1 MFNSLSGTL
10 TYKGIDNIYLLNS
23 CGIEWDITVS
33 AKTLQALPQVGDEC
47 QVYTYYL
54 HTENMVKLYGFFTKD
69 ERTFFLELNKV
80 NGIGPKQAMKMLSSI
95 SAKQMAEALDKD
107 DVALLSEIPGVGK
120 KTAQKLMLAMRGKL
134 VMDDEL
140 TAAPAGNPKFAD
152 IVNALSDMGFEYK
165 KALKAVE
172 EVARDSDIMNM
183 KDDEREKEIF
193 KRAIVLLST

>member
-33 AKTLQALPQVGDEC
+33 AKTLQALPPIGDEC

-107 DVALLSEIPGVGK
+107 DVALLAGIPGVGK

-134 VMDDEL
+134 VMDEEL

-172 EVARDSDIMNM
+172 EVAKNSDIMNM

>member
-33 AKTLQALPQVGDEC
+33 AKTLAALPPVGDEC

-54 HTENMVKLYGFFTKD
+54 HTENMVKLYGFFSKD

-95 SAKQMAEALDKD
+95 SARQMSEALDKD
-107 DVALLSEIPGVGK
+107 DVALLAGIPGVGK

-134 VMDDEL
+134 VMDEEL
-140 TAAPAGNPKFAD
+140 AAAPAGNPKFAD
-152 IVNALSDMGFEYK
+152 IVNALSDMGFEYR

-172 EVARDSDIMNM
+172 EVAKDSDIMNM

>member
-33 AKTLQALPQVGDEC
+33 AKTLQALPPVGDEC

-69 ERTFFLELNKV
+69 ERSFFLELNNV

-95 SAKQMAEALDKD
+95 SPKQMAEALDKN
-107 DVALLSEIPGVGK
+107 DVALLSGIPGVGK

-134 VMDDEL
+134 VMDEEL
-140 TAAPAGNPKFAD
+140 IAAPAGNPKFAD

-172 EVARDSDIMNM
+172 EVAKNSDIMNM
-183 KDDEREKEIF
+183 KEDEREKEIF

>member
-33 AKTLQALPQVGDEC
+33 AKTLQALPLVGDEC

-54 HTENMVKLYGFFTKD
+54 HTENMVKLYGFFSKD

-95 SAKQMAEALDKD
+95 SAKQMADALDKD

-134 VMDDEL
+134 VMDDDIA
-140 TAAPAGNPKFAD
+140 AAPAGNPKFAD

-172 EVARDSDIMNM
+172 EVAKNSDIMNM
-183 KDDEREKEIF
+183 KDDEREKELF

>member
-33 AKTLQALPQVGDEC
+33 AKTLQALPPVGDEC

-95 SAKQMAEALDKD
+95 SARQMSEALDKD
-107 DVALLSEIPGVGK
+107 DVALLAGIPGVGK

-134 VMDDEL
+134 VMDEEL
-140 TAAPAGNPKFAD
+140 AAAPACNPKFAD

-172 EVARDSDIMNM
+172 EVAKNSDIMNM

>member
-33 AKTLQALPQVGDEC
+33 AKTIQALPPVGDEC

-54 HTENMVKLYGFFTKD
+54 HTENMVKLFGFFSKE
-69 ERTFFLELNKV
+69 ERTFFLELNNV

-95 SAKQMAEALDKD
+95 SAKQMAEALDKN
-107 DVALLSEIPGVGK
+107 DVALLSGIPGVGK

-134 VMDDEL
+134 VMDEEL
-140 TAAPAGNPKFAD
+140 VAAPAGNPKFAD

-172 EVARDSDIMNM
+172 ELAKNSDIMNM
-183 KDDEREKEIF
+183 KEDEREKEIF

>member
-33 AKTLQALPQVGDEC
+33 AKTLSALPPVGDEC

-107 DVALLSEIPGVGK
+107 DVALLAGIPGVGK

-134 VMDDEL
+134 VMDEEL
-140 TAAPAGNPKFAD
+140 IAAPAGNPKFAD

>member
-33 AKTLQALPQVGDEC
+33 AKTLQALPPVGDEC

-54 HTENMVKLYGFFTKD
+54 HTENMVKLYGFFSKD

-95 SAKQMAEALDKD
+95 SARQMSEALDKD
-107 DVALLSEIPGVGK
+107 DVALLAGIPGVGK

-134 VMDDEL
+134 VMDEEL
-140 TAAPAGNPKFAD
+140 AAAPAGNPKFAD
-152 IVNALSDMGFEYK
+152 IVNALSDMGFEYR

-172 EVARDSDIMNM
+172 EVAKDSDIMNM

>member
-33 AKTLQALPQVGDEC
+33 AKTIQALPPVGDEC

-54 HTENMVKLYGFFTKD
+54 HTENMVKLFGFFSKE
-69 ERTFFLELNKV
+69 ERTFFLELNNV

-95 SAKQMAEALDKD
+95 SPKQMAEALDKN
-107 DVALLSEIPGVGK
+107 DVALLSGIPGVGK

-134 VMDDEL
+134 VMDEEL
-140 TAAPAGNPKFAD
+140 IVAPAGNPKFAD

-172 EVARDSDIMNM
+172 EVAKNSDIMNM
-183 KDDEREKEIF
+183 KEDEREKEIF

>member
-54 HTENMVKLYGFFTKD
+54 HTENMVKLYGFFSKD

-80 NGIGPKQAMKMLSSI
+80 NGVGPKQAMKMLSSI

-107 DVALLSEIPGVGK
+107 DVALLSGIPGVGK

-140 TAAPAGNPKFAD
+140 MTAPAGNPKFAD

-172 EVARDSDIMNM
+172 EVAHDSDIMNM

>member
-33 AKTLQALPQVGDEC
+33 AKTLQALPPVGDEC

-54 HTENMVKLYGFFTKD
+54 HTENMVKLFGFFSKE
-69 ERTFFLELNKV
+69 ERTFFLELNNV

-95 SAKQMAEALDKD
+95 SAKQMAEALDKN
-107 DVALLSEIPGVGK
+107 DVALLSGIPGVGK

-134 VMDDEL
+134 VMDEEL
-140 TAAPAGNPKFAD
+140 VAAPAGNPKFAD

-172 EVARDSDIMNM
+172 EVAKNSDIMNM
-183 KDDEREKEIF
+183 KEDEREKEIF

>member
-33 AKTLQALPQVGDEC
+33 AKTLQALPPVGDEC

-54 HTENMVKLYGFFTKD
+54 HTENMVKLYGFFSKD

-95 SAKQMAEALDKD
+95 SAKQMSEALDKD
-107 DVALLSEIPGVGK
+107 DVALLAGIPGVGK

-134 VMDDEL
+134 VMDEEL
-140 TAAPAGNPKFAD
+140 AAAPTGNPKFAD
-152 IVNALSDMGFEYK
+152 IVNALSDMGFEYR

-172 EVARDSDIMNM
+172 EVAKDSDIMNM

>member
-33 AKTLQALPQVGDEC
+33 AKTLQALPPVGDEC

-54 HTENMVKLYGFFTKD
+54 HTENMVKLYGFFSKD

-107 DVALLSEIPGVGK
+107 DVALLAGIPGVGK

-134 VMDDEL
+134 VMDEEL
-140 TAAPAGNPKFAD
+140 AAAPAGNPKFAD

-172 EVARDSDIMNM
+172 EVAKNSDIMNM

>member
-33 AKTLQALPQVGDEC
+33 AKTLSALPPVGDEC

-107 DVALLSEIPGVGK
+107 DVALLAGIPGVGK

-134 VMDDEL
+134 VMDEEL
-140 TAAPAGNPKFAD
+140 AAAPAGNPKFAD

-172 EVARDSDIMNM
+172 EVAKNSDIMNM
-183 KDDEREKEIF
+183 KEDEREKEIF

>member
-33 AKTLQALPQVGDEC
+33 AKTLQALPPVGDEC

-95 SAKQMAEALDKD
+95 SAKQMSEALDKD
-107 DVALLSEIPGVGK
+107 DVALLAGIPGVGK

-134 VMDDEL
+134 VMDEEL
-140 TAAPAGNPKFAD
+140 AAAPAGNPKFAD
-152 IVNALSDMGFEYK
+152 IVNALSDMGFEYR

-172 EVARDSDIMNM
+172 EVAKDSDIMNM

>member
-33 AKTLQALPQVGDEC
+33 AKTLQALPPVGDEC

-54 HTENMVKLYGFFTKD
+54 HTENMVKLYGFFSKD

-95 SAKQMAEALDKD
+95 SAKQMSEALDKD
-107 DVALLSEIPGVGK
+107 DVALLAGIPGVGK

-134 VMDDEL
+134 VMDEEL
-140 TAAPAGNPKFAD
+140 TAAPAGNTKFAD
-152 IVNALSDMGFEYK
+152 IVNALSDMGFEYR

-172 EVARDSDIMNM
+172 EVAKSSDIMNM

>member
-33 AKTLQALPQVGDEC
+33 AKTLQALPPVGDEC

-54 HTENMVKLYGFFTKD
+54 HTENMVKLYGFFSKD

-107 DVALLSEIPGVGK
+107 DVALLAGIPGVGK

-134 VMDDEL
+134 VMDEEL
-140 TAAPAGNPKFAD
+140 IAAPAGNPKFTD

-172 EVARDSDIMNM
+172 EVAKNSDIMNM

>member
-33 AKTLQALPQVGDEC
+33 AKTLAALPSVGDEC
-47 QVYTYYL
+47 KVYTYYL

-95 SAKQMAEALDKD
+95 SAKQMSEALDKD
-107 DVALLSEIPGVGK
+107 DVALLSGIPGVGK

-134 VMDDEL
+134 IMDDDSI
-140 TAAPAGNPKFAD
+140 TASSGTTKFAD

-172 EVARDSDIMNM
+172 EVTKDSDIMNM

>member
-33 AKTLQALPQVGDEC
+33 AKTLSALPPVGDEC

-107 DVALLSEIPGVGK
+107 DVALLAGIPGVGK

-134 VMDDEL
+134 VMDEEL
-140 TAAPAGNPKFAD
+140 IAAPAGNPKFAD

-172 EVARDSDIMNM
+172 EVAKNSDIMNM
-183 KDDEREKEIF
+183 KEDEREKEIF

>member
-23 CGIEWDITVS
+23 CGIEWDISVS
-33 AKTLQALPQVGDEC
+33 AKTLQALPPVGDEC

-54 HTENMVKLYGFFTKD
+54 HTENMVKLYGFFSKD

-107 DVALLSEIPGVGK
+107 DVALLSGIPGVGK

-140 TAAPAGNPKFAD
+140 AAAPAGNPKFAD

-172 EVARDSDIMNM
+172 EVAKNSDIMNM

>member
-33 AKTLQALPQVGDEC
+33 AKTLQALPPVGDEC

-54 HTENMVKLYGFFTKD
+54 HTENMVKLYGFFSKD

-95 SAKQMAEALDKD
+95 SAKQMADALDKD

-134 VMDDEL
+134 VMDDDIA
-140 TAAPAGNPKFAD
+140 AAPAGNPKFAD

-172 EVARDSDIMNM
+172 EVAKNSDIMNM
-183 KDDEREKEIF
+183 KDDEREKELF

>member
-1 MFNSLSGTL
+1 MFNSLSGKL

-33 AKTLQALPQVGDEC
+33 AKTLQALPPVGDEC
-47 QVYTYYL
+47 QIYTYYL
-54 HTENMVKLYGFFTKD
+54 HTENMVKLYGFFSKD

-95 SAKQMAEALDKD
+95 SARQMSEALDKD
-107 DVALLSEIPGVGK
+107 DVALLSGIPGVGK

-134 VMDDEL
+134 VMDEEL

-172 EVARDSDIMNM
+172 EVAKSSDIMNM
-183 KDDEREKEIF
+183 KEDEREKEIF

>member
-33 AKTLQALPQVGDEC
+33 AKTLQALPPVGDEC

-54 HTENMVKLYGFFTKD
+54 HTENMVKLYGFFSKD

-95 SAKQMAEALDKD
+95 SAKQMSEALDKD
-107 DVALLSEIPGVGK
+107 DVALLSGIPGVGK
-120 KTAQKLMLAMRGKL
+120 KTAQKLMLRT
-134 VMDDEL
+134 E
-140 TAAPAGNPKFAD
+140 N
-152 IVNALSDMGFEYK
+152 
-165 KALKAVE
+165 
-172 EVARDSDIMNM
+172 R
-183 KDDEREKEIF
+183 
-193 KRAIVLLST
+193 VLHF

>member
-33 AKTLQALPQVGDEC
+33 AKTIQALPPVGDEC

-54 HTENMVKLYGFFTKD
+54 HTENMVKLFGFFSKE
-69 ERTFFLELNKV
+69 ERTFFLELNNV

-95 SAKQMAEALDKD
+95 SAKQMAEALDKN
-107 DVALLSEIPGVGK
+107 DVALLSGIPGVGK

-134 VMDDEL
+134 VMDEEL
-140 TAAPAGNPKFAD
+140 VAAPAGNPKFAD

-172 EVARDSDIMNM
+172 EVAKNSDIMNM
-183 KDDEREKEIF
+183 KEDEREKEIF

>member
-33 AKTLQALPQVGDEC
+33 AKTLQALPPVGDEC

-69 ERTFFLELNKV
+69 ECTFFLELNKV

-107 DVALLSEIPGVGK
+107 DVALLAGIPGVGK

-134 VMDDEL
+134 VMDEEL
-140 TAAPAGNPKFAD
+140 IAAPAGNPKFAD

-172 EVARDSDIMNM
+172 EVAKDSDIMNM

>member
-33 AKTLQALPQVGDEC
+33 AKTIQALPPVGDEC

-54 HTENMVKLYGFFTKD
+54 HTENMVKLFGFFSKE
-69 ERTFFLELNKV
+69 ERTFFLELNNV

-95 SAKQMAEALDKD
+95 SPKQMAEALDKN
-107 DVALLSEIPGVGK
+107 DVALLSGIPGVGK

-134 VMDDEL
+134 VMDEEL
-140 TAAPAGNPKFAD
+140 IAAPAGNPKFAD

-172 EVARDSDIMNM
+172 EVAKNSDIMNM
-183 KDDEREKEIF
+183 KEDEREKEIF

>member
-33 AKTLQALPQVGDEC
+33 AKTLQALPPVGDEC

-134 VMDDEL
+134 VMDEEL
-140 TAAPAGNPKFAD
+140 ITAPAGNPKFGD

>member
-33 AKTLQALPQVGDEC
+33 AKTLSALPPVGDEC

-107 DVALLSEIPGVGK
+107 DVALLAGIPGVGK

-134 VMDDEL
+134 VMDEEL
-140 TAAPAGNPKFAD
+140 IAAPAGNPKFAD

-183 KDDEREKEIF
+183 KDDVREKEIV

>member
-33 AKTLQALPQVGDEC
+33 AKTLQALPPVGDEC

-54 HTENMVKLYGFFTKD
+54 HTENMVKLYGFFSKD

-95 SAKQMAEALDKD
+95 SAKQMADALDKD
-107 DVALLSEIPGVGK
+107 DVALLSGIPGVGK

-134 VMDDEL
+134 VMDDDI

-172 EVARDSDIMNM
+172 EVAKNSDIMNM
-183 KDDEREKEIF
+183 KDDEREKELF

>member
-33 AKTLQALPQVGDEC
+33 AKTLQALPPVGDEC

-54 HTENMVKLYGFFTKD
+54 HTENMVKLYGFFSKD

-95 SAKQMAEALDKD
+95 SAKQMSEALDKD
-107 DVALLSEIPGVGK
+107 DVALLAGIPGVGK

-134 VMDDEL
+134 VMDEEL
-140 TAAPAGNPKFAD
+140 AAAPAGNPKFAD
-152 IVNALSDMGFEYK
+152 IVNALSDMGFEYR

-172 EVARDSDIMNM
+172 EVAKDSDIMNM

>member
-33 AKTLQALPQVGDEC
+33 AKTLSALPPVGDEC

-107 DVALLSEIPGVGK
+107 DVALLAGIPGVGK
-120 KTAQKLMLAMRGKL
+120 TTAQKLMLAMRGKL
-134 VMDDEL
+134 VMDEEL
-140 TAAPAGNPKFAD
+140 IAAPAGNPKFAD

-172 EVARDSDIMNM
+172 EVAKNSDIMNM
-183 KDDEREKEIF
+183 KEDEREKEIF

>member
-33 AKTLQALPQVGDEC
+33 AKTLQALPPVGDEC

-95 SAKQMAEALDKD
+95 SSKQMAEALDKD
-107 DVALLSEIPGVGK
+107 DVALLAGIPGVGK

-172 EVARDSDIMNM
+172 EVAKNSDIMNM

>member
-33 AKTLQALPQVGDEC
+33 AKTLQALPPVGDEC

-95 SAKQMAEALDKD
+95 SARQMSEALDKD
-107 DVALLSEIPGVGK
+107 DVALLAGIPGVGK

-140 TAAPAGNPKFAD
+140 AAAPAGNPKFTD

-172 EVARDSDIMNM
+172 EVAKNSDIMNM

>member
-33 AKTLQALPQVGDEC
+33 AKTLQALPPVGDEC

-107 DVALLSEIPGVGK
+107 DVALLAGIPGVGK

-134 VMDDEL
+134 VMDEEL

-172 EVARDSDIMNM
+172 EVAKNSDIMNM

>member
-33 AKTLQALPQVGDEC
+33 AKTLQALPPIGDEC

-107 DVALLSEIPGVGK
+107 DVALLAGIPGVGK

-134 VMDDEL
+134 VMDEEL
-140 TAAPAGNPKFAD
+140 AAAPAGNPKFAD

-172 EVARDSDIMNM
+172 EVALDSDIMNM

>member
-23 CGIEWDITVS
+23 CGIEWDIAVS
-33 AKTLQALPQVGDEC
+33 AKTLAALPAVGDEC
-47 QVYTYYL
+47 QVFTYYL
-54 HTENMVKLYGFFTKD
+54 HTENMVKLYGFFSKE

-80 NGIGPKQAMKMLSSI
+80 NGIGPKQAMKMLSSV
-95 SAKQMAEALDKD
+95 SARQMSEALDKD
-107 DVALLSEIPGVGK
+107 DVDLLSGIPGVGK
-120 KTAQKLMLAMRGKL
+120 KTAQKIMLAMRGKL
-134 VMDDEL
+134 VLTDEV
-140 TAAPAGNPKFAD
+140 ASSAGNPRFAD

-172 EVARDSDIMNM
+172 EVAKNADIMDM
-183 KDDEREKEIF
+183 RDDEREKEIF

>member
-33 AKTLQALPQVGDEC
+33 AKTLQALPPVGDEC

-54 HTENMVKLYGFFTKD
+54 HTENMVKLFGFFSKE
-69 ERTFFLELNKV
+69 ERTFFLELNNV

-95 SAKQMAEALDKD
+95 SAKQMAEALDKN
-107 DVALLSEIPGVGK
+107 DVALLSGIPGVGK

-134 VMDDEL
+134 VMDEEL
-140 TAAPAGNPKFAD
+140 IAAPAGNPKFAD